1 MRRNRQFE
9 RAVDLGAAGMF
20 AAAVAVSASA
30 LATGLLAA
38 VVGPAAFALAYSLLS
53 RVDLRRH
60 ELQASSVGLIAQP
73 LREPEAMGDGK
84 VVRLFDRPPPVT
96 RPRAADAAAHD
107 GGQDAGQALSD
118 ALAQLKRSLR

>member
-38 VVGPAAFALAYSLLS
+38 VVAPVGFALVYSILS

-60 ELQASSVGLIAQP
+60 ELQASNIGPIAQP
-73 LREPEAMGDGK
+73 LDEPEATEDGK
-84 VVRLFDRPPPVT
+84 VVRLFDRSPVA